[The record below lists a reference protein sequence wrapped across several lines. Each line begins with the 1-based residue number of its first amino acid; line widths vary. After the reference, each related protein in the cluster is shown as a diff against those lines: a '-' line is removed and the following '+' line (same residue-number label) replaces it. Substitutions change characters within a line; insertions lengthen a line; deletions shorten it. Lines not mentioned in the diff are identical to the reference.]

1 MPPQYRVAVLA
12 TGRIAR
18 AHARGYQMVPQTAL
32 CAAADVSPE
41 ARDAFGEEF
50 EVAAERRYADYRVL
64 LERERPDI
72 VSVCSHPPLHAP
84 MVLAAARHRPR
95 AILCEKPI
103 ALTLPDAD
111 AMIDACREAGTLL
124 VVGHQR
130 RFAPQYVAAQRVI
143 VSGVLGPIRLIEA
156 YGHPGSSLLVDST
169 HTVDLLRFFLDEA
182 PVAWVMG
189 QVDARTAREAWSHPV
204 EDATLAWIAF
214 RNGVR
219 VLLTAGGA
227 RAIGGDPSQGLGPPS
242 DWGGRQYHQIIV
254 HGRDARLEIDGDV
267 PVGDRP
273 LVRIHRGPVV
283 DTVPLPWPPLAGH
296 DWAPGQPLPEHVPP
310 FAQEIHAVVDCLEG
324 GGEHP
329 LRAERARDALE
340 ILIAIYESARRRA
353 LVHLPVEVVDN
364 PLVALR
370 AASAWTTRNADPS
383 GTERPAT
390 APDTI
395 PATSGRSAPGPQD

>member
-1 MPPQYRVAVLA
+1 MTPRYRVAVLA

-18 AHARGYQMVPQTAL
+18 AHARGYQMVPQTEL

-50 EVAAERRYADYRVL
+50 GVAAERRYADYRAL

-84 MVLAAARHRPR
+84 MVLEAARRRPR

-130 RFAPQYVAAQRVI
+130 RFAPQYVVAQRVI
-143 VSGVLGPIRLIEA
+143 ASGVLGPIRLIEA

-182 PVAWVMG
+182 PVAWVIG
-189 QVDARTAREAWSHPV
+189 QVDARTDREAWSHPV

-227 RAIGGDPSQGLGPPS
+227 HAIGGDPSQGLGPPG
-242 DWGGRQYHQIIV
+242 DWGGRQYHQVIV
-254 HGRDARLEIDGDV
+254 HGRDARLELDGDV
-267 PVGDRP
+267 PAGDQP
-273 LVRIHRGPVV
+273 LVRIHRGAAA
-283 DTVPLPWPPLAGH
+283 DTVPLPWPLLEGR
-296 DWAPGQPLPEHVPP
+296 DWMPGQPLPEHVPP
-310 FAQEIHAVVDCLEG
+310 FAREIDAVVDCLERG
-324 GGEHP
+324 TEHP
-329 LRAERARDALE
+329 LRAERARDVLE
-340 ILIAIYESARRRA
+340 ILIAIYESARRRE
-353 LVHLPVEVVDN
+353 LVQLPVGVVDN

-370 AASAWTTRNADPS
+370 AANAWTTRNAAPS
-383 GTERPAT
+383 RTDKSAT
-390 APDTI
+390 GPDTM
-395 PATSGRSAPGPQD
+395 ARRT